1 MNLPFSEDAE
11 KALIS
16 CALNGLEAAKAVSA
30 RVGVDWFYIPAH
42 QRIYKAVLELVNIG
56 SPVDWISVLNRL
68 TEAIEEIGGKEYLS
82 SLFGFVPSADSWEY
96 YAAVV
101 LDNYDRRRLI
111 LNCREAIRV
120 AEQETAEEA
129 FQALSVKRT
138 AEPLE
143 SDELTSGKD
152 LMLGINDYLQGIQ
165 EGNIIDKPM
174 RWGIPSI
181 EKICDGARDSEM
193 VLIGGES
200 SHGKTALFCSIIA
213 LGIICGK
220 TNNSNILSGNEQGA
234 GSSPSFEYHLPNT
247 TKKTYNG
254 ATE

>member
-1 MNLPFSEDAE
+1 VNLPFSEDAE
-11 KALIS
+11 KALLS
-16 CALNGLEAAKAVSA
+16 CALHGLEAAKPICA
-30 RVGVDWFYIPAH
+30 RVGMDWFYIPAH
-42 QRIYKAVLELVNIG
+42 QSVFAAIEELVESNTA
-56 SPVDWISVLNRL
+56 VDWITVLNGL
-68 TEAIEEIGGKEYLS
+68 AGEIEEIGGKEYLS
-82 SLFGFVPSADSWEY
+82 SLFGFVPSSDNWEY

-120 AEQETAEEA
+120 AEEETSEEA
-129 FQALSVKRT
+129 FNALTVKPT
-138 AEPLE
+138 KKEE
-143 SDELTSGKD
+143 SPDLVSGRE
-152 LMLGINDYLQGIQ
+152 LMLGINEYLQGIQ
-165 EGNIIDKPM
+165 DGKIKDAPM

-181 EKICDGARDSEM
+181 EKICDGARDSEL

-220 TNNSNILSGNEQGA
+220 TNNSNLLARNEQGA
-234 GSSPSFEYHLPNT
+234 GGSPSFEYHLPNT